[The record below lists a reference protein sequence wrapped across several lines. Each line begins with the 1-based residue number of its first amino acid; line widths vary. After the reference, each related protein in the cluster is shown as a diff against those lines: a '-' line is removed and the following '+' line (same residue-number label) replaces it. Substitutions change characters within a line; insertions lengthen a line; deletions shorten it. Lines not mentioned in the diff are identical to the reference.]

1 MANLEILRNDLRVYA
16 KNARSYT
23 GSATDAVSRQ
33 NALLAVLGDLPWGMK
48 SDFKFRFRM
57 SLELGSKSDIE
68 KFVEKHVALVVREI
82 EMMPKAPKFM

>member
-1 MANLEILRNDLRVYA
+1 MANLEILKNDLRVYA

-23 GSATDAVSRQ
+23 GSATDAASRQ
-33 NALLAVLGDLPWGMK
+33 EALLAVLGDLPWGMK

-57 SLELGSKSDIE
+57 SLELGSKSDVE
-68 KFVEKHVALVVREI
+68 KFVEKHAAWVAREI

>member
-23 GSATDAVSRQ
+23 DSATDAVSRQ

-57 SLELGSKSDIE
+57 SLELGSKSDVE
-68 KFVEKHVALVVREI
+68 KFVEKHVAWVAREI

>member
-33 NALLAVLGDLPWGMK
+33 NALLAVLGDLPWGLK

-57 SLELGSKSDIE
+57 SLELGSKSDVE
-68 KFVEKHVALVVREI
+68 KFVEKHVAWVAREI